1 MKETCLTANQIT
13 LFNPLD
19 FACVCVCVCMKFY
32 LLDHTRFSLGL
43 HIVVEKQ
50 GWKSPNSE
58 SVTEAIGLGFGFLL
72 LVQVLVDL

>member
-19 FACVCVCVCMKFY
+19 FACVCMKFY
-32 LLDHTRFSLGL
+32 LLDHTRFFLGL